1 MDRETET
8 DVTFPI
14 VCPRLE
20 AKFVR
25 KSIAS
30 RSLKRAQNH
39 EIMGPGGKVCPKVR
53 IGR

>member
-8 DVTFPI
+8 AVTFPI

-25 KSIAS
+25 KGLLS
-30 RSLKRAQNH
+30 RSLRRRQKRGNR
-39 EIMGPGGKVCPKVR
+39 GL
-53 IGR
+53 